1 MAKIESLKAR
11 EIMDSRGLPTV
22 EADAVLADGSFGR
35 AAVPSG
41 ASTGEHEALELRDG
55 DKARFL
61 GKGVLNAVGHVNNE
75 ILGLLKGKEASD
87 QAAVDESMIKF
98 DATPNKSRLGANAIL
113 AASLAV
119 ARASAAS
126 AKLPLY
132 RYLRKTFGI
141 SEDRWLLP
149 TPMFNVINGGKH
161 ADSGLDVQEFM
172 LVPVGC
178 ASFSEAL
185 AAGAEMYQYL
195 KLIVAKNGF
204 STAVGDEGGF
214 APRVK
219 SHAAALDLVVEAIGR
234 AKYDGKVKVSMDVAA
249 SEFHQDEDG
258 KYVFEGARR
267 TVDEMIGVYT
277 GFVDRYPF
285 LSIEDPLAEDDWAG
299 WKKITGSLGGR
310 IRIIGD
316 DLFVTNPERLN
327 RGIKEGVANSILI
340 KLNQIGSLTE
350 TVRTVAQAQKAGYN
364 CVISHRSGETEDAFI
379 ADLAVALNAGA
390 IKTGAPCR
398 SERLAKYNQ
407 LMRIEAELAGKG
419 VYAGGSSFA
428 LSNASPCRT

>member
-1 MAKIESLKAR
+1 MAKIESISAR
-11 EIMDSRGLPTV
+11 EILDSRGLPTV
-22 EADAVLADGSFGR
+22 EADVVLSDGSFGR
-35 AAVPSG
+35 AAIPSG

-61 GKGVLNAVGHVNNE
+61 GKGVLKAVEHVNKD

-87 QAAVDESMIKF
+87 QAGLDEAMIKL
-98 DATPNKSRLGANAIL
+98 DGTPSKSRLGANAIL
-113 AASLAV
+113 AASLSV

-132 RYLRKTFGI
+132 RYLRKAFGI
-141 SEDRWLLP
+141 PEDTWLLP
-149 TPMFNVINGGKH
+149 APMFNVINGGKH

-185 AAGAEMYQYL
+185 RAGAEIYQYL
-195 KLIVAKNGF
+195 KLLVAKNGF
-204 STAVGDEGGF
+204 STSIGDEGGF

-219 SHAAALDLVVEAIGR
+219 SHTAALDLAVEAVGR
-234 AKYDGKVKVSMDVAA
+234 AKYDGKVKIGMDAAA

-258 KYVFEGARR
+258 KYVFEGTRR
-267 TVDEMIGVYT
+267 TVDEMIGIYT

-285 LSIEDPLAEDDWAG
+285 LSIEDPLGEDDWDG
-299 WKKITGSLGGR
+299 WKKMTKALGAR
-310 IRIIGD
+310 IRVIGD
-316 DLFVTNPERLN
+316 DLFVTNPERLG
-327 RGIKEGVANSILI
+327 RGIKEAAANSILI

-350 TVRTVAQAQKAGYN
+350 TVRTIQQAQKAGFN
-364 CVISHRSGETEDAFI
+364 CVISHRSGETEDATI
-379 ADLAVALNAGA
+379 ADLAVATNAGA

-407 LMRIEAELAGKG
+407 LLRIEAELGSKA
-419 VYAGGSSFA
+419 VYAGGSAFA
-428 LSNASPCRT
+428 FSASPCRT

>member
-1 MAKIESLKAR
+1 MAKIESLQAR
-11 EIMDSRGLPTV
+11 EILDSRGLPTV
-22 EADAVLADGSFGR
+22 EADVVLSDGSFGR
-35 AAVPSG
+35 AAIPSG

-61 GKGVLNAVGHVNNE
+61 GKGVLKAVGHVNKD
-75 ILGLLKGKEASD
+75 LQGLLKGKEASE
-87 QAAVDESMIKF
+87 QTSLDEAMIKL
-98 DATPNKSRLGANAIL
+98 DGTPNKSRLGANAIL
-113 AASLAV
+113 AASLA
-119 ARASAAS
+119 AAKASAVS

-132 RYLRKTFGI
+132 RYLRKAFGI
-141 SEDRWLLP
+141 AEDRWLLP

-172 LVPVGC
+172 LVPVGVS
-178 ASFSEAL
+178 SFSDAL
-185 AAGAEMYQYL
+185 RAGAEIYQFL

-204 STAVGDEGGF
+204 STSIGDEGGF

-219 SHAAALDLVVEAIGR
+219 GHLAALDLAMEAVGR
-234 AKYDGKVKVSMDVAA
+234 AKYDGKVKVSMDAAA
-249 SEFHQDEDG
+249 SEFHQDEEG
-258 KYVFEGARR
+258 KYVFEGTRR
-267 TVDEMIGVYT
+267 TVDEMIAVYT

-285 LSIEDPLAEDDWAG
+285 LSIEDPLAEDDWDG
-299 WKKITGSLGGR
+299 WKRITKSLGGR

-316 DLFVTNPERLN
+316 DLFVTNPERLG
-327 RGIKEGVANSILI
+327 RGIKEGAANSILI

-350 TVRTVAQAQKAGYN
+350 TVRTIQAAQKAGYN
-364 CVISHRSGETEDAFI
+364 CVISHRSGETEDATI

-407 LMRIEAELAGKG
+407 LLRIEAELGAAA

-428 LSNASPCRT
+428 LSNAVPCRK